1 MVYKYNIYEK
11 IVMAIINS
19 LSNFAIFPTIFLIY
33 YQKNIFT
40 YYVSYFSMV
49 VSVMYHI
56 CESLD
61 VKIFLEQLKWHELDN
76 IGAIYSFSQMTLP
89 LTIFNNDI
97 NYKTKKN
104 YIFFFFLLFIQQRGP
119 WEIINTILP
128 LVIDFSFALISI
140 IIHGIPYYNKS
151 ILKKACFFMCISLFL
166 FYQGLDDLNDYLRLW
181 HAIWHI
187 FIGITS
193 FYFLQI
199 QEEKYISFKEIFLI
213 HFGYYKNKRG
223 INSKEK
229 EVMII

>member
-1 MVYKYNIYEK
+1 MVFQYTITER
-11 IVMAIINS
+11 IIMGIINS
-19 LSNFAIFPTIFLIY
+19 LSNFAILPTVFLIY
-33 YQKNIFT
+33 HQKNIFS
-40 YYVSYFSMV
+40 YYIGYFSIL

-61 VKIFLEQLKWHELDN
+61 IVVILEQLKWHELDN

-89 LTIFNNDI
+89 LTKLNNNLDF
-97 NYKTKKN
+97 KRKKN

-119 WEIINTILP
+119 WVLFNTIFPIVL
-128 LVIDFSFALISI
+128 DFSFSFVLLFLY
-140 IIHGIPYYNKS
+140 GKPKYNKS
-151 ILKKACFFMCISLFL
+151 TIKKAGIFMIISLFF
-166 FYQGLDDLNDYLRLW
+166 FYKGLDDLNDYLRIW
-181 HAIWHI
+181 HAFWHF

-213 HFGYYKNKRG
+213 HFGYYKNKNG